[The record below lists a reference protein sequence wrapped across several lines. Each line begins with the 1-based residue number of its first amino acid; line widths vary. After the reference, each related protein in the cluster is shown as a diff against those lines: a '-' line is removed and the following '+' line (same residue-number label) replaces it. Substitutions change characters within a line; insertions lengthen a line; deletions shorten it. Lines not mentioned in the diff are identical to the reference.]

1 MIARAPFVLAAT
13 MAGTV
18 AVFTYQPPDIS
29 APEPG
34 IGAAAAAAQD
44 AVAAAPVEVV
54 GPPVD
59 TDYGPVAVTALVDAA
74 TGRVVQAR
82 ATTYPTELPKSARIN
97 RKAVPTLEA
106 ASVGRSSADGIATV
120 SGATY
125 TSEGFRGS
133 LAAALASARTG
144 STP

>member
-13 MAGTV
+13 VAGTV
-18 AVFTYQPPDIS
+18 AVFAYQPPDI
-29 APEPG
+29 ATAGTELGPATVAG
-34 IGAAAAAAQD
+34 QD
-44 AVAAAPVEVV
+44 APAMTPVEVL

-59 TDYGPVAVTALVDAA
+59 TDYGPVAVTAVVDPS
-74 TGRVVQAR
+74 TGRVVRAR
-82 ATTYPTELPKSARIN
+82 ATMYPTELPKSARIN
-97 RKAVPTLEA
+97 RTAVPTLEA
-106 ASVGRSSADGIATV
+106 AAVGRSTADGIATV